1 MKSPIALLLAFLV
14 CTAPAHAQFGNLGD
28 RLKKAQEAK
37 GKIDKQVAEI
47 KISDAD
53 ERKLGEDVSAK
64 LREEFGV
71 YQDKDVTKYVSL
83 VGKVLAQ
90 NSARPYL
97 DWQFIVL
104 DTDGV
109 NAFASPGGI
118 VHVTRGLLG
127 LVKTESELAGVL
139 GHEVTHVTAKHTVR
153 AIEKNKI
160 VSLSTE
166 QVGNSSSLGQAV
178 LSQLANA
185 AYKNIISN
193 SFDRDDEMEADRVG
207 IGLANKAG
215 YSPRGLSDVLK
226 RLQER
231 NRDQDQPNGLFA
243 SHPLIKDRIANIS
256 AAITEGNL
264 TAAATVA
271 PRYAKH
277 VAFTA
282 KPLSEIPVIEGTRG
296 LTGGESKPKETKDST
311 QKDAAQKDAAQKDA
325 KQAEQPAE
333 PKKKGGLLGKIGL
346 TTGSQSQNTQ
356 TVASAGARGLGQP
369 DRDAKG
375 GSNPTRVAVII
386 NPADLVEFKK
396 GIV

>member
-1 MKSPIALLLAFLV
+1 MKLPVAFIVASFV
-14 CTAPAHAQFGNLGD
+14 CAASAHAQFGNLGD

-37 GKIDKQVAEI
+37 GKLDKQVAEI

-53 ERKLGEDVSAK
+53 ERKLGEEVSAK
-64 LREEFGV
+64 LRQEFGV

-90 NSARPYL
+90 SSSRPYL

-127 LVKTESELAGVL
+127 LVRNESELAGVL

-153 AIEKNKI
+153 AIEKSKVI
-160 VSLSTE
+160 SLGTE
-166 QVGNSSSLGQAV
+166 QVGNSSSLGQTV

-193 SFDRDDEMEADRVG
+193 AFDRDDEVEADRVG

-215 YSPRGLSDVLK
+215 YSPHGLSDVLK

-231 NRDQDQPNGLFA
+231 NKDQDQPNGLFA
-243 SHPLIKDRIANIS
+243 SHPLIKDRIAS
-256 AAITEGNL
+256 MASAITEGKL
-264 TAAATVA
+264 SASATVA
-271 PRYAKH
+271 PRYTKH
-277 VAFTA
+277 IAFTA
-282 KPLSEIPVIEGTRG
+282 KPLAEIPVIEGTRG
-296 LTGGESKPKETKDST
+296 LTGGESKPKETKDAT
-311 QKDAAQKDAAQKDA
+311 QKDGQQKDP
-325 KQAEQPAE
+325 KQAEQSTE

-375 GSNPTRVAVII
+375 GSNPARVAVII
-386 NPADLVEFKK
+386 NPAELAEFKK

>member
-1 MKSPIALLLAFLV
+1 MKVSVALLLV
-14 CTAPAHAQFGNLGD
+14 CFASSAAPAHAQLGNLGD

-37 GKIDKQVAEI
+37 GKFDREVAEI

-53 ERKLGEDVSAK
+53 ERKLGEEVSAK
-64 LREEFGV
+64 LRQEFGV
-71 YQDKDVTKYVSL
+71 YQDKDVTTYVSL

-90 NSARPYL
+90 NSSRPYL
-97 DWQFIVL
+97 DWQFVVL

-127 LVKTESELAGVL
+127 LVRNESELAGVL

-153 AIEKNKI
+153 AIEKNKVI
-160 VSLSTE
+160 SLGAE
-166 QVGNSSSLGQAV
+166 QVGNSSSLGQSV
-178 LSQLANA
+178 LSQLASA

-193 SFDRDDEMEADRVG
+193 AFDRDDEMEADRVG

-215 YSPRGLSDVLK
+215 YSPRGLSDVLE

-231 NRDQDQPNGLFA
+231 NKNQDQPNGLFA

-256 AAITEGNL
+256 SAITTGRL
-264 TAAATVA
+264 TASATVA

-277 VAFTA
+277 ITFTA
-282 KPLSEIPVIEGTRG
+282 KPLAEVPVIEGTRG
-296 LTGGESKPKETKDST
+296 LTGGESKPKDKKDST
-311 QKDAAQKDAAQKDA
+311 QKDAPPKESQQAQAST
-325 KQAEQPAE
+325 E

-356 TVASAGARGLGQP
+356 TVALAGARGLGQP

-375 GSNPTRVAVII
+375 GSNPARVAVII
-386 NPADLVEFKK
+386 NPADLAEFKK

>member
-1 MKSPIALLLAFLV
+1 MKSPVAFLLAFLV
-14 CTAPAHAQFGNLGD
+14 SVAPAHAQLGNLGD

-71 YQDKDVTKYVSL
+71 YQDKDVTRYVSL

-127 LVKTESELAGVL
+127 LVKNESELAGVL

-193 SFDRDDEMEADRVG
+193 SFDRDDEMEADHVG

-231 NRDQDQPNGLFA
+231 NKDQDQPNGLFA

-256 AAITEGNL
+256 AAITQGNL
-264 TAAATVA
+264 TAAAMVA

-311 QKDAAQKDAAQKDA
+311 QKDAAQKDP
-325 KQAEQPAE
+325 KQAEQPTE

-375 GSNPTRVAVII
+375 GSNPARVAVII

>member
-1 MKSPIALLLAFLV
+1 MKLSVAFIVASFV
-14 CTAPAHAQFGNLGD
+14 CAASAYAQFGNLGD

-37 GKIDKQVAEI
+37 GKFDKQVAEI

-53 ERKLGEDVSAK
+53 ERKLGEEVSAK
-64 LREEFGV
+64 LRQEFGV

-83 VGKVLAQ
+83 VGKVLTQ
-90 NSARPYL
+90 SSSRPYL

-127 LVKTESELAGVL
+127 LVRNESELAGVL

-160 VSLSTE
+160 ISVSTE

-178 LSQLANA
+178 LSQLAGA

-193 SFDRDDEMEADRVG
+193 AFDRDDEVEADRVG
-207 IGLANKAG
+207 IGLANTAG
-215 YSPRGLSDVLK
+215 YSPHGLSDVLK

-231 NRDQDQPNGLFA
+231 NKDQDQPNGLFA

-256 AAITEGNL
+256 SAIAEGKLAAS
-264 TAAATVA
+264 ATVA

-277 VAFTA
+277 IAFTA
-282 KPLSEIPVIEGTRG
+282 KPVSEIPVIEGTRG

-311 QKDAAQKDAAQKDA
+311 PKEATPKDP
-325 KQAEQPAE
+325 KQAEQPTE

-346 TTGSQSQNTQ
+346 SAGSQSQNTQ

-375 GSNPTRVAVII
+375 GSNPARVAVVI

>member
-14 CTAPAHAQFGNLGD
+14 CRAPAHAQFGNLGD

-375 GSNPTRVAVII
+375 GSNPARVAVII

>member
-1 MKSPIALLLAFLV
+1 MKLPVAFIVASFV
-14 CTAPAHAQFGNLGD
+14 CAASAHAQFGNLGD

-37 GKIDKQVAEI
+37 GKLDKQVAEI

-53 ERKLGEDVSAK
+53 ERKLGEEVSAK
-64 LREEFGV
+64 LRQEFGV

-90 NSARPYL
+90 SSSRPYL

-127 LVKTESELAGVL
+127 LVRNESELAGVL

-153 AIEKNKI
+153 AIEKSKVI
-160 VSLSTE
+160 SLGTE
-166 QVGNSSSLGQAV
+166 QVGNSSSLGQTV

-193 SFDRDDEMEADRVG
+193 AFDRDDEVEADRVG

-215 YSPRGLSDVLK
+215 YSPHGLSDVLK

-231 NRDQDQPNGLFA
+231 NKDQDQPNGLFA
-243 SHPLIKDRIANIS
+243 SHPLIKDRIAS
-256 AAITEGNL
+256 MASAITEGKL
-264 TAAATVA
+264 SASATVA
-271 PRYAKH
+271 PRYTKH
-277 VAFTA
+277 IAFTA
-282 KPLSEIPVIEGTRG
+282 KPLAEIPVIEGTRG

-311 QKDAAQKDAAQKDA
+311 QKDGQQKDP
-325 KQAEQPAE
+325 KQAEQSTE

-375 GSNPTRVAVII
+375 GSNPARVAVII
-386 NPADLVEFKK
+386 NPAELAEFKK

>member
-1 MKSPIALLLAFLV
+1 MKSPVAFLLAFLV
-14 CTAPAHAQFGNLGD
+14 SVAPAHAQLGNLGD

-127 LVKTESELAGVL
+127 LVKNESELAGVL

-193 SFDRDDEMEADRVG
+193 SFDRDDEMEADHVG

-231 NRDQDQPNGLFA
+231 NKDQDQPNGLFA

-256 AAITEGNL
+256 AAITQGNL

-311 QKDAAQKDAAQKDA
+311 QKDTAQKDP
-325 KQAEQPAE
+325 KQAEQPPE

-375 GSNPTRVAVII
+375 GSNPARVAVII

>member
-1 MKSPIALLLAFLV
+1 MKLPVALLLV
-14 CTAPAHAQFGNLGD
+14 CFASGPTPALAQLGNLGD
-28 RLKKAQEAK
+28 RLKKAEEAK
-37 GKIDKQVAEI
+37 GKFDKEVAEI

-53 ERKLGEDVSAK
+53 ERKLGEEVSAK
-64 LREEFGV
+64 LRQEFGV
-71 YQDKDVTKYVSL
+71 YQDKDVTRYVSL

-90 NSARPYL
+90 NSSRPYL
-97 DWQFIVL
+97 DWQFVVL

-127 LVKTESELAGVL
+127 LVRNESELAGVL

-153 AIEKNKI
+153 AIEKGKV
-160 VSLSTE
+160 VSLGAE
-166 QVGNSSSLGQAV
+166 HVGNSTSLGQSV
-178 LSQLANA
+178 LSPLANA

-193 SFDRDDEMEADRVG
+193 AFDRDDEVEADRVG

-215 YSPRGLSDVLK
+215 YSPRGLSDVLE

-231 NRDQDQPNGLFA
+231 NKNQDQPNGLFA
-243 SHPLIKDRIANIS
+243 SHPLITDRIANIS
-256 AAITEGNL
+256 SAITTGKL
-264 TAAATVA
+264 TASATVT
-271 PRYAKH
+271 PRYTTH
-277 VAFTA
+277 ISFTA
-282 KPLSEIPVIEGTRG
+282 KPLADIPVIDGTRG
-296 LTGGESKPKETKDST
+296 LTGGESKAKEAKDST
-311 QKDAAQKDAAQKDA
+311 QKEAAPKDP
-325 KQAEQPAE
+325 KQAQAATE

-346 TTGSQSQNTQ
+346 TTGAQSQNTQ

-375 GSNPTRVAVII
+375 GSNPARVAVII
-386 NPADLVEFKK
+386 NPADLAEFKK